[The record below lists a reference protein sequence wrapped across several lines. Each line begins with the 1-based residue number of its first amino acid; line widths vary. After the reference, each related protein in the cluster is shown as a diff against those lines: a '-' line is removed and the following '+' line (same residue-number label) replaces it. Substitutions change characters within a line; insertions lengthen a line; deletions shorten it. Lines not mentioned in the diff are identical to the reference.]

1 MNPESFAAA
10 LLQSEGYAAFEYLGN
25 GNARLIGQPAAFLK
39 DILGEQA
46 ISSDPIRPGDTM
58 AFLENFLYEAEDFWT
73 SQTEGRVESTLWV
86 EKAVDGR
93 EIALEAEALWLAG
106 RRILLVRNPQAR
118 YAADAE
124 MLQTARDSL
133 LEHEHLL
140 REIQKKEILLHCIVH
155 DLSQPLTA
163 MRGCF
168 EVLNMEPLGEKV
180 RGLIEIGNRQCEK
193 QESMIRGILEAF
205 SSELAAQQ
213 SFQKDAKNAPDL
225 AQCAGDIAKDYL
237 PAFAKKGA
245 SIRMD
250 PRMDLAQK
258 WEVVGDDAR
267 LRRIFTNLVE
277 NALRYSPAGTTV
289 TLGAEDEGEFV
300 RAFVDDEGPGLPEG
314 DAQPRL
320 FQLFGKGKSNSGK
333 AGLGLY
339 FCRITV
345 ERWGGTIGAE
355 RRPEKGTRFWFRLPR
370 AKSPAANASH
380 AEEGSAQVAPTS
392 SGSSSLQDASAR
404 ASGENLQKMET
415 VSVPDAGH
423 EEPAN
428 NCKPVEAI
436 APACE
441 AAPLADQQASSVF
454 ELFDKGALLAR
465 VGGNEKLARQLA
477 GAYLAGSAQ
486 RRSEIR
492 NAIAERNPQAL
503 ANAAQTLKRSI
514 RSFGARSA
522 VEAARKLE
530 EMAREERIE
539 GAETLGTRLETE
551 LARLDDALREFTG
564 DSEK

>member
-1 MNPESFAAA
+1 MNSESFAAA
-10 LLQSEGYAAFEYLGN
+10 LLQSEGYAAFEYLGD

-58 AFLENFLYEAEDFWT
+58 AFLENFLYEAEEFWT
-73 SQTEGRVESTLWV
+73 SQTEGRAESPMWV
-86 EKAVDGR
+86 EKALDGR
-93 EIALEAEALWLAG
+93 ELALEAEALWLAG

-124 MLQTARDSL
+124 MLQTARDLL

-168 EVLNMEPLGEKV
+168 EVLNMEPLGEKI

-237 PAFAKKGA
+237 PAFAKHGA

-250 PRMDLAQK
+250 PRMALAKK
-258 WEVVGDDAR
+258 WEVVGDDVR

-370 AKSPAANASH
+370 AESPTAHASQSED
-380 AEEGSAQVAPTS
+380 ASAQPASTS
-392 SGSSSLQDASAR
+392 SASSSLPPESEKSSKVEA
-404 ASGENLQKMET
+404 
-415 VSVPDAGH
+415 VPGLGTSQ

-428 NCKPVEAI
+428 NCKPVEANV
-436 APACE
+436 PARDST
-441 AAPLADQQASSVF
+441 PLADQEASSASD
-454 ELFDKGALLAR
+454 LFDKGVLLAR

-492 NAIAERNPQAL
+492 NAIAERNAQAL
-503 ANAAQTLKRSI
+503 ANAAQTLRSCI
-514 RSFGARSA
+514 RSFGAKSA
-522 VEAARKLE
+522 VETARELE
-530 EMAREERIE
+530 EMARDERLE
-539 GAETLGTRLETE
+539 GAGALGTRLETE
-551 LARLDDALREFTG
+551 LARLDDALRKFTG

>member
-1 MNPESFAAA
+1 MNSESFAAA
-10 LLQSEGYAAFEYLGN
+10 LLQSEGYAAFEYLGD
-25 GNARLIGQPAAFLK
+25 GNSRLIGQPAAFLK
-39 DILGEQA
+39 DILGELA

-58 AFLENFLYEAEDFWT
+58 TFLENFLYEAEEFWT
-73 SQTEGRVESTLWV
+73 SQTEGRAESPMWV
-86 EKAVDGR
+86 EKALDGR
-93 EIALEAEALWLAG
+93 ELALEAEALWLAG

-118 YAADAE
+118 YAVDAE

-133 LEHEHLL
+133 LEHERLL

-168 EVLNMEPLGEKV
+168 EVLNMEPLGEKL
-180 RGLIEIGNRQCEK
+180 RSLIEIGNRQCGK
-193 QESMIRGILEAF
+193 QESMIRGILDAF
-205 SSELAAQQ
+205 SGELAAQQ

-245 SIRMD
+245 SIRID
-250 PRMDLAQK
+250 PRMDLAKK
-258 WEVVGDDAR
+258 WEVVGDETR

-370 AKSPAANASH
+370 AASPAAHASH
-380 AEEGSAQVAPTS
+380 AEDGSVEA
-392 SGSSSLQDASAR
+392 
-404 ASGENLQKMET
+404 
-415 VSVPDAGH
+415 VPALGAIQ
-423 EEPAN
+423 EEPPN
-428 NCKPVEAI
+428 NSGAAEAI

-441 AAPLADQQASSVF
+441 AAPLADQQASSVS
-454 ELFDKGALLAR
+454 ELFDKSALLAR

-477 GAYLAGSAQ
+477 GAYLAGSTQ

-492 NAIAERNPQAL
+492 NAIAERNGQAL
-503 ANAAQTLKRSI
+503 ANAAHTLKSTI
-514 RSFGARSA
+514 RSFGAKSA
-522 VEAARKLE
+522 VETARKLE
-530 EMAREERIE
+530 EMAREERFE
-539 GAETLGTRLETE
+539 GAGELGTRLETE
-551 LARLDDALREFTG
+551 LAQLDDAIRKFTG
-564 DSEK
+564 DSGK

>member
-1 MNPESFAAA
+1 MNSESFAAA
-10 LLQSEGYAAFEYLGN
+10 LLQSEGYAAFEYLGD

-46 ISSDPIRPGDTM
+46 TSSDPIRPGDTM
-58 AFLENFLYEAEDFWT
+58 AFLENFLYEAEELWT
-73 SQTEGRVESTLWV
+73 SQTEGRAESPMWV
-86 EKAVDGR
+86 EKALDGR
-93 EIALEAEALWLAG
+93 ELALEAEALWLAG
-106 RRILLVRNPQAR
+106 RRILLLRNPQAR

-213 SFQKDAKNAPDL
+213 SFKKDSKDAPDL

-250 PRMDLAQK
+250 PRMDVAQK

-277 NALRYSPAGTTV
+277 NALRYSSAGTTV
-289 TLGAEDEGEFV
+289 TLGAEDEGKFV

-320 FQLFGKGKSNSGK
+320 FQLFGKGKGNSGK

-370 AKSPAANASH
+370 AASPAAHASH
-380 AEEGSAQVAPTS
+380 AEDGSAQAASTS
-392 SGSSSLQDASAR
+392 SGSRDS
-404 ASGENLQKMET
+404 T
-415 VSVPDAGH
+415 
-423 EEPAN
+423 
-428 NCKPVEAI
+428 
-436 APACE
+436 
-441 AAPLADQQASSVF
+441 PLADQEASSVS

-503 ANAAQTLKRSI
+503 ANAAQTLKSTI
-514 RSFGARSA
+514 RSFGAKSA
-522 VEAARKLE
+522 VETARKLE
-530 EMAREERIE
+530 EMAREERFE
-539 GAETLGTRLETE
+539 GAGALGTRLETM
-551 LARLDDALREFTG
+551 LARLDEALRKFTG